1 MFQLGLGSNTHTH
14 YKLEFT
20 SNSYFSI
27 NKQLFPMRDTS
38 KKEMSEGDEE
48 AQIFSYK
55 IHESQGWNV
64 ECGEYSQQCI
74 ISFYD
79 DRW

>member
-1 MFQLGLGSNTHTH
+1 
-14 YKLEFT
+14 
-20 SNSYFSI
+20 
-27 NKQLFPMRDTS
+27 MRDTS

-48 AQIFSYK
+48 AQIFSFK
-55 IHESQGWNV
+55 IHESQGWTV